1 MCLANVFTRG
11 IVYCIYN
18 DLEQYIGSTTL
29 SLIERLKRHEC
40 RYRAYLKTGKPYY
53 SSFEILKKGNYAIK
67 ELGRILYRDKKEL
80 HLYEGSFQKQLTC
93 VNHNIMG
100 RNAEEALAEKKLLK
114 EQKKKISYEREKER
128 RKVYYQKNKEKQKVY
143 YQENIEKATAYRI
156 EYKKKN
162 KEILKEKRREKNKAK
177 RIQLVNSL

>member
-18 DLEQYIGSTTL
+18 DLGNYIGSTIL
-29 SLIERLKRHEC
+29 SLTQRLKRHEC

-93 VNHNIMG
+93 VNHNIIG
-100 RNAEEALAEKKLLK
+100 RNDEEALAKKKLLK
-114 EQKKKISYEREKER
+114 EQKKKDSYEREKER
-128 RKVYYQKNKEKQKVY
+128 SKKY
-143 YQENIEKATAYRI
+143 YQEKKEKAIQYRI
-156 EYKKKN
+156 EFIKRTRNYEEARAKKKL
-162 KEILKEKRREKNKAK
+162 LKEQNKAYS
-177 RIQLVNSL
+177 IHQLSLM